1 MNGKVWGMKSDH
13 IDNRRLYEA
22 VNEGAILEEA
32 EVQHLSTCE
41 ECLELI
47 RLLIRQSLSKSAD
60 AS

>member
-1 MNGKVWGMKSDH
+1 MGTFGEMKSDH
-13 IDNRRLYEA
+13 IDNSRLYDA
-22 VNEGAILEEA
+22 VNEAGVLEDA

-47 RLLIRQSLSKSAD
+47 RVLVRQSLAKRAG

>member
-1 MNGKVWGMKSDH
+1 MKSDH

-22 VNEGAILEEA
+22 VNEDAILEEV